1 MPSKNNKNS
10 KSTFSKVLQK
20 ICNIDVQNEGGGLK
34 AVSTILVWDDFLYG
48 DDVDDRD
55 YGDDVDDH
63 DDRNGEVVDDQ
74 ETNGIQFEDGGGSG
88 SQREVG

>member
-1 MPSKNNKNS
+1 MNNVKKN
-10 KSTFSKVLQK
+10 
-20 ICNIDVQNEGGGLK
+20 
-34 AVSTILVWDDFLYG
+34 AILVRDVFLYG

-63 DDRNGEVVDDQ
+63 DDPYGEVVDDQ

-88 SQREVG
+88 SRKRGCVTPLSCIYILHH